1 GSTPRWPRRARPA
14 AARPPASATRSAASR
29 RRSPTCAAA
38 CAPRATRPRSCRAP
52 TPSRSS
58 TTRSAA
64 RPSSSRRR
72 APTSAPCRSCSEP
85 DVSRAA
91 LALLCALAACQG
103 RSRTRNSAGGELG
116 EAAAGPKAGNIYRFV
131 TVEQSLADACKAL
144 QAERWADARGATQAL
159 LKEQPGHVEA
169 RRIEQQAATE
179 LASQP
184 HFEAFTRALALH
196 DNGAIGGHFRGIP
209 EP

>member
-1 GSTPRWPRRARPA
+1 
-14 AARPPASATRSAASR
+14 
-29 RRSPTCAAA
+29 
-38 CAPRATRPRSCRAP
+38 
-52 TPSRSS
+52 

-131 TVEQSLADACKAL
+131 TLEQSLADARKAL

-196 DNGAIGGHFRGIP
+196 DNVAIGGHFRGIAETSVYFERARP
-209 EP
+209 DYERVRDQWVVLRESEARNLVRAGRCRDAHR